1 MTTKKKLAMDL
12 FKAMTIFIRVVD
24 TGSLTAAAAECDLS
38 PTMVGNHLQALEDHL
53 GTRLINRTTRRQN
66 LTEFGK
72 AYYERCIEIL
82 GLVGDADALALETQ
96 TSPKGR
102 LRVTASAT
110 FGTERLVPALADY
123 RVRYPK
129 VDLDVVITDTV
140 VDLAEDGFEAAI
152 RLGNLQSSDLIARPL
167 APYRLMICAAP
178 SYLAARGEPRLP
190 ADLAQHECL
199 AYSYS
204 FRSEW
209 RSAQA
214 AWRMTGPEGEISVPI
229 TGRMQIDS
237 AQGLR
242 RAALAGMGI
251 VMLPEIMLSEDIDT
265 GHLVRLLPEYTPPV
279 RPLNL
284 IYLRDHRMSR
294 KLRSFVDFVVE
305 RFSLKP

>member
-1 MTTKKKLAMDL
+1 MDI
-12 FKAMTIFIRVVD
+12 FKAMAIFIRVVD

-38 PTMVGNHLQALEDHL
+38 PTMVGNHLQALEDRL
-53 GTRLINRTTRRQN
+53 GTRLINRTTRRQH

-72 AYYERCIEIL
+72 AYYERCIEII

-102 LRVTASAT
+102 LRVTASVA

-123 RVRYPK
+123 TVRYPN
-129 VDLDVVITDTV
+129 VDLDLVITDTV

-167 APYRLMICAAP
+167 APYKLMICAAP

-204 FRSEW
+204 LRSEW
-209 RSAQA
+209 RSAPA

-229 TGRMQIDS
+229 TGRMQVDS

-251 VMLPEIMLSEDIDT
+251 VMLPEIMLSEDIDA

>member
-1 MTTKKKLAMDL
+1 MDI
-12 FKAMTIFIRVVD
+12 FKAMAIFIRVVD

-38 PTMVGNHLQALEDHL
+38 PTMVGNHLQALEDRL

-82 GLVGDADALALETQ
+82 DLVGDADALALETQ

-110 FGTERLVPALADY
+110 FGTERLIPALADY
-123 RVRYPK
+123 TACYPK

-152 RLGNLQSSDLIARPL
+152 RLGNLQGSDLIARPL

-178 SYLAARGEPRLP
+178 SYLTKRGEPRRP
-190 ADLAQHECL
+190 EDLAQHNCL
-199 AYSYS
+199 AYTYS
-204 FRSEW
+204 SRSEW

-214 AWRMTGPEGEISVPI
+214 SWRMTGPEGEISVPI
-229 TGRMQIDS
+229 SGRMQVDS

-242 RAALAGMGI
+242 QAALAGMGI
-251 VMLPEIMLSEDIDT
+251 VMLPEIMLSKDIED
-265 GHLVRLLPEYTPPV
+265 GLLVRLLPGYIPPI

-284 IYLRDHRMSR
+284 IYLRDRRMSP

>member
-1 MTTKKKLAMDL
+1 MDI
-12 FKAMTIFIRVVD
+12 FKAMAIFIRVVD
-24 TGSLTAAAAECDLS
+24 TGSLTAAAAERDLS

-82 GLVGDADALALETQ
+82 SLVADADALALETQ

-110 FGTERLVPALADY
+110 FGTERLIPALADY
-123 RVRYPK
+123 TARYPK
-129 VDLDVVITDTV
+129 VDLDVVITDAV

-178 SYLAARGEPRLP
+178 NYLAKRGEPRRP
-190 ADLAQHECL
+190 ADLAQHDCL
-199 AYSYS
+199 AYTYS
-204 FRSEW
+204 SRSEW

-214 AWRMTGPEGEISVPI
+214 SWRMTGPEGEISVPI
-229 TGRMQIDS
+229 SGRMQVDS

-242 RAALAGMGI
+242 QAALAGMGI
-251 VMLPEIMLSEDIDT
+251 VMLPEIMLSKDIED
-265 GHLVRLLPEYTPPV
+265 GHLVRLLPEYTPPA

-284 IYLRDHRMSR
+284 IYLRDHRMSP

>member
-1 MTTKKKLAMDL
+1 MDI
-12 FKAMTIFIRVVD
+12 FKAMTIFIRVVEA
-24 TGSLTAAAAECDLS
+24 GSLTAAAAECDLS

-66 LTEFGK
+66 LTEFGN
-72 AYYERCIEIL
+72 AYYERCIDIL
-82 GLVGDADALALETQ
+82 GLVGDADALALEIQ
-96 TSPKGR
+96 SSPKGR

-123 RVRYPK
+123 TVSYPK

-152 RLGNLQSSDLIARPL
+152 RVGNLQSSDLIARPL
-167 APYRLMICAAP
+167 APYKLRICAAP
-178 SYLAARGEPRLP
+178 SYLAERGEPRRP
-190 ADLAQHECL
+190 ADLGQHECL
-199 AYSYS
+199 AYRYS
-204 FRSEW
+204 ARSEW

-214 AWRMTGPEGEISVPI
+214 AWRVTGPDGEISVPI
-229 TGRMQIDS
+229 TGRIQIDS

-251 VMLPEIMLSEDIDT
+251 VMLPEIMLSEDIDA
-265 GHLVRLLPEYTPPV
+265 GLLVPLLPEYTPPI

-284 IYLRDHRMSR
+284 IYLRDHRMSP
-294 KLRSFVDFVVE
+294 KLRSFIDFVVE
-305 RFSLKP
+305 RFSLNL

>member
-1 MTTKKKLAMDL
+1 MDI
-12 FKAMTIFIRVVD
+12 FKAMAIFIRVVD

-38 PTMVGNHLQALEDHL
+38 PTMVGNHLQALEDRL

-96 TSPKGR
+96 TSPTGR
-102 LRVTASAT
+102 LRVTASVT

-123 RVRYPK
+123 TVRYPK
-129 VDLDVVITDTV
+129 VDLDLVITDTV

-152 RLGNLQSSDLIARPL
+152 RIGNLQSSDLIARPL
-167 APYRLMICAAP
+167 APYKLMICAAP

-204 FRSEW
+204 LRSEW
-209 RSAQA
+209 KSAPA

-229 TGRMQIDS
+229 TGRMQVDS

-251 VMLPEIMLSEDIDT
+251 VMLPEIMLSEDIDA

>member
-152 RLGNLQSSDLIARPL
+152 RIGNLRSSDLIARPL

-178 SYLAARGEPRLP
+178 SYLAERGEPRRP

-204 FRSEW
+204 LRSEW

-251 VMLPEIMLSEDIDT
+251 VMLPEIMLSEDIDA
-265 GHLVRLLPEYTPPV
+265 GHLVRLLPEYTPPI

-284 IYLRDHRMSR
+284 IYLRDHRMSP